1 MGTYIL
7 FTINHRV
14 VISKKELLGEGVLF
28 EEMMEAV
35 NEVFPLSAYELIE
48 REHVYEF
55 RAKESIFNADQFS
68 KFLTNQYR
76 LLSIDAKDQEAILQQ
91 LATLKTYE
99 DIVQFAD
106 KKPYPNFQSHTSIM
120 TVYHKPFKR
129 FRVTFEGV
137 IFFLAGKAFLEC
149 YDHLF
154 AYLEALIKENNPCE
168 IAKLTKVTLS
178 L

>member
-1 MGTYIL
+1 MKRGI
-7 FTINHRV
+7 
-14 VISKKELLGEGVLF
+14 LF

-35 NEVFPLSAYELIE
+35 NEASPVSAYDLIK
-48 REHVYEF
+48 REHIYEF

-76 LLSIDAKDQEAILQQ
+76 LLSVDTKDQEAILQQ

-154 AYLEALIKENNPCE
+154 AYLEALIKENSPCE
-168 IAKLTKVTLS
+168 IARLTKVTLS